1 MKHFFMSYSHPVLT
15 TTIVSLPG
23 PHVSHHQWD
32 PNVADKIISLLLC
45 CNHIPP
51 LSQILLCLQL
61 LGESHTQTT
70 ISFCV
75 FTPLP
80 TLSRPHCL
88 SEALF
93 LLLLLFRG
101 PQLFGACTTS
111 QHYLFSQQMFTNSD
125 RHPPRPWGAARTKL
139 RTGSQQRKM

>member
-51 LSQILLCLQL
+51 LSQILLCLPL

-80 TLSRPHCL
+80 TLSHPHSL
-88 SEALF
+88 SEALT
-93 LLLLLFRG
+93 LLLLLFQG

-111 QHYLFSQQMFTNSD
+111 QALFIQSANVY
-125 RHPPRPWGAARTKL
+125 
-139 RTGSQQRKM
+139 